1 MSENQNKCVCSIG
14 GQALIEGVMMQSK
27 TTQALAV
34 KNDEGFVEVKT
45 RRLKP
50 MKIIGKIPLV
60 RGCVAF
66 IRSLIS
72 GTKLI
77 YESSEVAFPD
87 EETPGTAGMTIA
99 TLLSLVLA
107 IGLFFVLPSVVIS
120 AIEWIF
126 SISVDKYLVALFEG
140 IVRILIF
147 IVYLLLV
154 SKLNDV
160 KRTFMYHGA
169 EHRTINC
176 YESGEELTVEN
187 VQKQSTRHN
196 RCGTTFLFFVMIT
209 SILIIALATYLAS
222 LVGLGEFVM
231 NKFTRILFRLIL
243 LPLIAG
249 FSYELLQWLAKMK
262 DNKFVSVLRA
272 PGLALQ
278 RLTTYAPDDEMA
290 KIAITAFT
298 LVMRMDENPEMQE
311 SNFGS
316 YPIAKMR
323 EFIVDRLKN
332 TDADQAEADWILC
345 EVLKTKRATL
355 NGHKPLDKEQFK
367 AVMKIVKERE
377 KNIPLDYILGES
389 EFYGVKIKVNENV
402 LIPRIDTEI
411 VVETALKQIKDGD
424 EVLDLMTGSGCIAR
438 AISENSRAIVYA
450 SDINENAIETAK
462 TNFSGTIYHSDVFEN
477 IDKKFDVI
485 VSNPPYIPTSVV
497 NTLEKEVLKQP
508 IIALDGGENGLVLY
522 EKIAKTLKKALKAGG
537 TLVLEIGY
545 DQGNSVPE
553 IFSKYFE
560 SVQVVKDLSNN
571 DRVVVCKNF
580 LSE

>member
-50 MKIIGKIPLV
+50 LKIIGKIPVL

-72 GTKLI
+72 GTKLV

-87 EETPGTAGMTIA
+87 EETPGTVGMTI
-99 TLLSLVLA
+99 TTILSLVLA
-107 IGLFFVLPSVVIS
+107 IGIFFVLPSLVIS
-120 AIEWIF
+120 AIEWAF
-126 SISVDKYLVALFEG
+126 SITVDKYLVALFEG
-140 IVRILIF
+140 IVRITIF

-154 SKLNDV
+154 SKVNDI

-176 YESGEELTVEN
+176 YESGQTLSVEN
-187 VQKQSTRHN
+187 VQKHSTRHN
-196 RCGTTFLFFVMIT
+196 RCGTTFLFFVMIV
-209 SILIIALATYLAS
+209 SILVIALATYLAS
-222 LVGLGEFVM
+222 LVGLGEFAT
-231 NKFTRILFRLIL
+231 NKATRIIFRLIL

-249 FSYELLQWLAKMK
+249 FSYELLQGLARLPE
-262 DNKFVSVLRA
+262 NKFVSILRA

-290 KIAITAFT
+290 QIAITAFT
-298 LVMRMDENPEMQE
+298 LVMQMDENPAMQE
-311 SNFGS
+311 RSFGS
-316 YPIAKMR
+316 YPINEMR
-323 EFIVDRLKN
+323 EFIKTRLKN
-332 TDADQAEADWILC
+332 TDADEAEPDWILC
-345 EVLKTKRATL
+345 AVLKVKRSAL
-355 NGHKPLDKEQFK
+355 NSLDPLNKEQFK

-389 EFYGVKIKVNENV
+389 EFYGIKINVDSNV
-402 LIPRIDTEI
+402 LIPRLDTEI
-411 VVETALKQIKDGD
+411 VVETALKHIKDSD

-438 AISENSRAIVYA
+438 AISENSKATVYA
-450 SDINENAIETAK
+450 SDISEQAINVAK
-462 TNFSGTIYHSDVFEN
+462 TNFSGKIYLSDVFES

-485 VSNPPYIPTSVV
+485 VSNPPYIPTSDV
-497 NTLEKEVLKQP
+497 NNLEKEVKCQP
-508 IIALDGGENGLVLY
+508 MLALDGGKSGLDVY
-522 EKIAKTLKKALKAGG
+522 EKIAFTLSKALKKGG

-545 DQGNSVPE
+545 DQGSSVPE
-553 IFSKYFE
+553 IFKNQFE
-560 SVQVVKDLSNN
+560 SVSVVKDLANN

>member
-1 MSENQNKCVCSIG
+1 MSENQNKCICSIG

-50 MKIIGKIPLV
+50 MKVISKIPIL

-72 GTKLI
+72 GTKLV
-77 YESSEVAFPD
+77 YESSEVAFPE

-107 IGLFFVLPSVVIS
+107 IGLFFVLPSLVVS
-120 AIEWIF
+120 AVEWLF
-126 SISVDKYLVALFEG
+126 SITVDKYLVSLFEG

-154 SKLNDV
+154 SKLNDI

-176 YESGEELTVEN
+176 YESGQTLSVEN
-187 VQKQSTRHN
+187 VQKHSTRHN
-196 RCGTTFLFFVMIT
+196 RCGTTFLFFVMLT
-209 SILIIALATYLAS
+209 SILVIALATYLAS
-222 LVGLGEFVM
+222 LVGLGEFATG
-231 NKFTRILFRLIL
+231 KLTRILFRLIL

-249 FSYELLQWLAKMK
+249 FSYELLQGLAKLE
-262 DNKFVSVLRA
+262 DNKFVSFLRA

-278 RLTTYAPDDEMA
+278 RLTTYEPDDEMT

-298 LVMRMDENPEMQE
+298 LVMQMDENPNMQE
-311 SNFGS
+311 QNFGL
-316 YPIAKMR
+316 YPIPQMR
-323 EFIVDRLKN
+323 EFIKTRLKQ
-332 TDADQAEADWILC
+332 TDADEAEADWILC
-345 EVLKTKRATL
+345 SVLKVKRGSLSQHEPL
-355 NGHKPLDKEQFK
+355 NKEQFR

-389 EFYGVKIKVNENV
+389 EFYGIKINVSSSV
-402 LIPRIDTEI
+402 LIPRLDTEI
-411 VVETALKQIKDGD
+411 VVETALKHIKDGD

-438 AISENSRAIVYA
+438 AVSQNSNAVVYA
-450 SDINENAIETAK
+450 SDISKDAISVAK
-462 TNFSGTIYHSDVFEN
+462 TNFDGEIFCSDVFEN
-477 IDKKFDVI
+477 INKVFDVI
-485 VSNPPYIPTSVV
+485 ISNPPYIPTAVV
-497 NTLEKEVLKQP
+497 NNLEKEVTCQP
-508 IIALDGGENGLVLY
+508 RLALDGGESGLDVY
-522 EKIAKTLKKALKAGG
+522 EKIAKTLGKALKTGG

-545 DQGNSVPE
+545 DQGQSVPK
-553 IFSKYFE
+553 IFASHFE
-560 SVQVVKDLSNN
+560 SVSVEKDLSQN

-580 LSE
+580 LG